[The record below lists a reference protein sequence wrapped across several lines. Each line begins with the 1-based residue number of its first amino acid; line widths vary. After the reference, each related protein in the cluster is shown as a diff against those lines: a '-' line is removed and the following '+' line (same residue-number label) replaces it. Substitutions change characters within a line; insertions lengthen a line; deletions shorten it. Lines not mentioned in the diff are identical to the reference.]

1 MLRFGLSLALA
12 VILLDQASKIAI
24 LEWVMAPEPRTI
36 EITGFFNIV
45 LVWNRGASFGLFAG
59 LGESASLILLILAFV
74 ISAGLAVWLA
84 RAHDRITAAA
94 LGLVIG
100 GALGNAVDRIRFNA
114 VVDFLDVHGWGYH
127 WPAFNVA
134 DAAISVGLVLL
145 LWESLFGGRESPK

>member
-1 MLRFGLSLALA
+1 LRFGLLLALA
-12 VILLDQASKIAI
+12 VIVLDQASKIAI
-24 LEWVMAPEPRTI
+24 LEWVMAPEPRAI
-36 EITGFFNIV
+36 EVTGFFNIV
-45 LVWNRGASFGLFAG
+45 LVWNRGASFGLFGG

-74 ISAGLAVWLA
+74 ISAGLAVWLW
-84 RAHDRITAAA
+84 RAKDRLTATA

-100 GALGNAVDRIRFNA
+100 GALGNAVDRIRFDA

-134 DAAISVGLVLL
+134 DAAITLGVLLL